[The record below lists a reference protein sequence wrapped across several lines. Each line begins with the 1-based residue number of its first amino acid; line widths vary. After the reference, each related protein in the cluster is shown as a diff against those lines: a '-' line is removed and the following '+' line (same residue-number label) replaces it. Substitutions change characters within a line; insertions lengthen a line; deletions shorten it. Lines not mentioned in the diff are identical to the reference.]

1 MILKFTFLLSM
12 RKKGTSL
19 QDSQPVYGDRKS
31 KGVKTSMTD
40 RSKYLTKNRLSA
52 GKDLV
57 TKFWYRKS
65 RLLDT

>member
-1 MILKFTFLLSM
+1 MILKFTVLLSM

-19 QDSQPVYGDRKS
+19 QNSQSVYEDRKS

-40 RSKYLTKNRLSA
+40 RSRCLTKDRLSA

-57 TKFWYRKS
+57 TKFWFRK
-65 RLLDT
+65 